1 LKILKLKIADSLKT
15 QVATTENPRFY
26 LRLPALKS
34 YIPLPTAEELESGN
48 FISSMPSLAS
58 IQETSKELEWNYAL
72 PENVKDSE
80 SLSNLLQ
87 FFKPAI

>member
-1 LKILKLKIADSLKT
+1 
-15 QVATTENPRFY
+15 
-26 LRLPALKS
+26 
-34 YIPLPTAEELESGN
+34 
-48 FISSMPSLAS
+48 MPSLAS